1 MNVFISWSGKSS
13 EAVAQALT
21 NWLPD
26 VIQAVKPFM
35 SREDI
40 RKRALWGQVIA
51 QQLRDSKFG
60 ILCLTRDNLDA
71 TWLHFE
77 AGAIAKAVDD
87 SLVWTYL
94 FHVQPS
100 EVKSPLADFQYTSV
114 EREDTK
120 RLVRTINTALGDEKL
135 PDEQLSRIFD
145 RCWSDLEKELEKIPA
160 TTESPQP
167 KRSVEDM
174 TTEILEIVRGLSRSR
189 AVAIGDVDDST
200 EVRRQALRML
210 SGLYDKTPNDRLG
223 ALFVEGSLSKLGAQ
237 FIEGSLRRKTALE
250 DNERKETEKNE

>member
-26 VIQAVKPFM
+26 VIQPVKPFM
-35 SREDI
+35 SRENI
-40 RKRALWGQVIA
+40 RKGALWRQVIA

-94 FHVQPS
+94 FHV
-100 EVKSPLADFQYTSV
+100 
-114 EREDTK
+114 
-120 RLVRTINTALGDEKL
+120 
-135 PDEQLSRIFD
+135 
-145 RCWSDLEKELEKIPA
+145 
-160 TTESPQP
+160 
-167 KRSVEDM
+167 
-174 TTEILEIVRGLSRSR
+174 
-189 AVAIGDVDDST
+189 
-200 EVRRQALRML
+200 
-210 SGLYDKTPNDRLG
+210 
-223 ALFVEGSLSKLGAQ
+223 
-237 FIEGSLRRKTALE
+237 
-250 DNERKETEKNE
+250 